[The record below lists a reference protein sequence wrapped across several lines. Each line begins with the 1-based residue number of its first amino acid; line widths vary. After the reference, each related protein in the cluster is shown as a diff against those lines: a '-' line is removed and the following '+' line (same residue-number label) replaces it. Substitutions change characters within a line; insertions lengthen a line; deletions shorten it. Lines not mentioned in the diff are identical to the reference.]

1 MVKHLQLF
9 TIASSVKYDKGY
21 QMLLLQC
28 FMNESSGGTAIK
40 SEVISCQCL
49 ADQLYK
55 IIFGTLKKLEVMFS
69 FLGSIWG
76 C

>member
-1 MVKHLQLF
+1 M
-9 TIASSVKYDKGY
+9 D
-21 QMLLLQC
+21 
-28 FMNESSGGTAIK
+28 ESSDGTAIK

-49 ADQLYK
+49 ADQLHK
-55 IIFGTLKKLEVMFS
+55 IIFGTLKKLEIMFS

>member
-1 MVKHLQLF
+1 
-9 TIASSVKYDKGY
+9 
-21 QMLLLQC
+21 
-28 FMNESSGGTAIK
+28 MNESSGGTATK
-40 SEVISCQCL
+40 SEVLSCQCL

-55 IIFGTLKKLEVMFS
+55 IIFGTLKKLEVMLS